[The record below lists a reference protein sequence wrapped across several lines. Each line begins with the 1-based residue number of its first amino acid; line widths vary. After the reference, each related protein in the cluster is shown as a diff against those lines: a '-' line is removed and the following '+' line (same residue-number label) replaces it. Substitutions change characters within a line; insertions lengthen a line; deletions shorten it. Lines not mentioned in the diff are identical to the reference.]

1 MRTSLA
7 PCCLDSD
14 QPRQAVTALES
25 ALEAQSVP
33 GTNLKGAVGGAN
45 WSFMLPRLE
54 LGQVLSLGCPSASSL
69 ATLSKLA
76 DTVAVWAK
84 IQEHDRLRLLI
95 AKESLRNVTLLE
107 AGRGSLPIP
116 DSDIDVVLVAK
127 PGLVRS
133 RLGDANAHAEI
144 ERVLKSDGLLYV
156 ESYSSLERWLG
167 RGKASS
173 SFDRIGDGL
182 PLWVAPAFDEMRM
195 AAPLSD
201 SRAIE
206 YVERRF
212 SKPILAR
219 ELVKH
224 PRRVLARSHLLSRS
238 LHRRAKFVSRARQE
252 LANGPPAY
260 VKAIAASAGATLD
273 GVRWAFAAP
282 GDYDSQKVLL
292 FLFDHDDGQP
302 RSVVKITRDARYNS
316 RLENEW
322 RALSFLEER
331 GIGVEGTRPS
341 PLFRGQHAGLAV
353 LGETALR
360 GVPFR
365 RQMKAG
371 GEWQHARKVVEWLF
385 TLGVATAHRPE
396 NGSIPAA
403 ASEALLD
410 RFDELYRPARD
421 TSRFLAEQ
429 VAAIAAAGDGMRL
442 VFQHGDP
449 GAWNLLV
456 TPEGQPAF
464 LDWEAADAEGMPLWD
479 LFHFLR
485 SFGFSLSKKAGR
497 HDHVRSFADH
507 VLAASE
513 LNRLLVETTTR
524 YCAQTSLSPRLV
536 QPLFYLCWMHRAVK
550 EASRLRQDRLRSGRY
565 FNLLRLAVDGRDA
578 PGLQRLFSPPVAP

>member
-1 MRTSLA
+1 
-7 PCCLDSD
+7 
-14 QPRQAVTALES
+14 
-25 ALEAQSVP
+25 
-33 GTNLKGAVGGAN
+33 
-45 WSFMLPRLE
+45 MLPHLE

-84 IQEHDRLRLLI
+84 IHEHDRLRLLI

-107 AGRGSLPIP
+107 AERGSLPIP
-116 DSDIDVVLVAK
+116 DSDIDVVLVAN

-167 RGKASS
+167 RGRADS
-173 SFDRIGDGL
+173 SFDRIGDRL

-195 AAPLSD
+195 AAPC
-201 SRAIE
+201 RTA
-206 YVERRF
+206 ER
-212 SKPILAR
+212 SNTSSGASPADLAAG
-219 ELVKH
+219 
-224 PRRVLARSHLLSRS
+224 ARQASAPCPGPFPPPKRS
-238 LHRRAKFVSRARQE
+238 LHRRAKFVSRARRE

-282 GDYDSQKVLL
+282 GDYDSQKGH
-292 FLFDHDDGQP
+292 FSSSTTTMGSRGQSS
-302 RSVVKITRDARYNS
+302 RSLVTRDTTLASKTSGERSHFWRSGASES
-316 RLENEW
+316 R
-322 RALSFLEER
+322 ER
-331 GIGVEGTRPS
+331 VPP

-365 RQMKAG
+365 RQMKAD
-371 GEWQHARKVVEWLF
+371 GEWQHARRVVEWLF
-385 TLGVATAHRPE
+385 TLGVATVHRPD
-396 NGSIPAA
+396 NGSILAA

-421 TSRFLAEQ
+421 TSRFLTEQ
-429 VAAIAAAGDGMRL
+429 VAALAAAGDGMCL

-449 GAWNLLV
+449 GPWNLLV

-485 SFGFSLSKKAGR
+485 SFDSPSR
-497 HDHVRSFADH
+497 RRRED
-507 VLAASE
+507 
-513 LNRLLVETTTR
+513 TTT
-524 YCAQTSLSPRLV
+524 S
-536 QPLFYLCWMHRAVK
+536 
-550 EASRLRQDRLRSGRY
+550 EASPITYSPLPSSTVSSSRPRP
-565 FNLLRLAVDGRDA
+565 AIA
-578 PGLQRLFSPPVAP
+578 PRPRSPPGSCSRSSTSAGCIAPSRRHLACGKTGCSRAATSTFCVSPSTDGTPLGCNVSFTAGSPLSHRCGSSSVPLRRRSLP